1 MKKPSY
7 FHAIQIIQR
16 EWRASR
22 AFRWLALG
30 SLIYFALRLAMQA
43 MLLFD
48 PASQEIAADLQ
59 IYINAAQAF
68 QQRQDLYPTGVLGG
82 MNFYQ
87 YAPFYALTFQ
97 PFLLLE
103 PFSVAVV
110 HTLLHL
116 AAYILLY
123 LAWGRIFARLEMPR
137 AERLLAWT
145 LPVWSV
151 YAAFWGDL
159 SYLNIY
165 MIVALL
171 ATLLIEAV
179 LNEQLGWSALWL
191 VLILQVKPHWAFA
204 ALVPLLL
211 GRRSFF
217 LRLAGVAL
225 LGYIATILTPILI
238 AEEYGWQQ
246 FQAYV
251 AFLPRLSAS
260 FPWRGPESGFLGYN
274 HSVKQVLVFWLGTN
288 AQILRIADWL
298 KLLLLLPL
306 AGITLSAVLRPVSR
320 PPWQEGQRFLD
331 LCFALYLGAFIWLDM
346 VWELSLGIAVF
357 VYLLATLPGRAERI
371 LVWVV
376 FLLYAIL
383 DLWQIISYLVFGS
396 QVLIQDAYIAT
407 DPSIYAPVILF
418 LILAFYVLLVGRLLP
433 AAIQPW
439 RTLRWM
445 LKSS

>member
-1 MKKPSY
+1 MKKLPY
-7 FHAIQIIQR
+7 FHALHIIRQ

-22 AFRWLALG
+22 AFRWVALG
-30 SLIYFALRLAMQA
+30 ALIYFVLRLAMQA
-43 MLLFD
+43 VLLFD

-59 IYINAAQAF
+59 IYVNAVRAF
-68 QQRQDLYPTGVLGG
+68 QLRQNLYPSGVLEG

-97 PFLLLE
+97 PFLLIE
-103 PFSVAVV
+103 PFAIAMV

-137 AERLLAWT
+137 AERWLAWT

-159 SYLNIY
+159 AYLNIY

-179 LNEQLGWSALWL
+179 MNEQLSWSAFWL

-211 GRRSFF
+211 GRRAFF
-217 LRLAGVAL
+217 LRLAGAAL
-225 LGYIATILTPILI
+225 LGYLASILVTVLVSGG
-238 AEEYGWQQ
+238 YGWQQ
-246 FQAYV
+246 YQAYV
-251 AFLPRLSAS
+251 EFLPRLSAA

-274 HSVKQVLVFWLGTN
+274 HSVKQVLVFWLGTGSGVR
-288 AQILRIADWL
+288 AVADVL

-306 AGITLSAVLRPVSR
+306 AAIALSTTLRPSNR
-320 PPWQEGQRFLD
+320 APWQDGVLFLD

-346 VWELSLGIAVF
+346 VWELSLGIVVF
-357 VYLLATLPGRAERI
+357 VYLLATLAGWVEKS
-371 LVWVV
+371 LVWVF
-376 FLLYAIL
+376 FLLYALL
-383 DLWQIISYLVFGS
+383 DLWQIASYLAFGS
-396 QVLIQDAYIAT
+396 QILIQDAYIAT

-418 LILAFYVLLVGRLLP
+418 LILIFYVMLVRRLWP
-433 AAIQPW
+433 VAIQPW
-439 RTLRWM
+439 RL
-445 LKSS
+445 S